1 MELEKLFNQQFLY
14 DLSFF
19 NFENAITATY
29 FADADL
35 NIIKVNK
42 NFKSLFNDDVVLEGQ
57 NLLTLLGLLDVAQS
71 HISEFK
77 QKLNKDGK
85 LLIHKIKIIVEYK
98 EHTNHKN
105 IENSLNLLKKFSQ
118 SWPKHE
124 KPEKWI
130 VKNKNTIK
138 EKINYKFK
146 K

>member
-1 MELEKLFNQQFLY
+1 
-14 DLSFF
+14 
-19 NFENAITATY
+19 
-29 FADADL
+29 
-35 NIIKVNK
+35 
-42 NFKSLFNDDVVLEGQ
+42 
-57 NLLTLLGLLDVAQS
+57 
-71 HISEFK
+71 
-77 QKLNKDGK
+77 
-85 LLIHKIKIIVEYK
+85 VEYK

-130 VKNKNTIK
+130 VKKNTST